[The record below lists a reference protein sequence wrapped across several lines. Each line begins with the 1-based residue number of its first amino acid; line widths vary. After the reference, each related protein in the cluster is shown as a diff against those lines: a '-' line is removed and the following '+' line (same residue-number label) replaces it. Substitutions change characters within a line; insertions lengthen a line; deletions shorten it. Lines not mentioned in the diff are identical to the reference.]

1 MGGDVMADIARGPD
15 GAETAA
21 ASIEQ
26 FGYKQELNR
35 SLSLSDLVV
44 YGLVYILPISP
55 FVTFGI
61 IFNAGAGMVPLIF
74 TIGLFAM
81 LFTASSYVQMSR
93 VYPVAGSV
101 YAYAGRAIGQGAGFI
116 AGWVMLLD
124 YLLLPAGC

>member
-1 MGGDVMADIARGPD
+1 
-15 GAETAA
+15 
-21 ASIEQ
+21 
-26 FGYKQELNR
+26 
-35 SLSLSDLVV
+35 
-44 YGLVYILPISP
+44 
-55 FVTFGI
+55 VTFGI

-81 LFTASSYVQMSR
+81 LFTALSYVQMSR

-124 YLLLPAGC
+124 YLLLPALCYIGISIAIHAVAPAIPASIWVVVPLVFCTVVNLLGIETTARTSML